1 MKNKFYKY
9 FRPVEGRDS
18 SFSRGLSSLDLSD
31 DLGSIGNLQREK
43 YFLKR
48 FTKNDLFKIIEDVGL
63 LTHLEKRLG
72 VNQFDVEIDVDD
84 TLINYCRL
92 YVDSPKPENLLLDLR
107 LSETRFIPDP
117 VFFEKEKDAKV
128 TYDMIVIEWLSA
140 QNPENHFTKNR
151 PQLPGQKSPGLGV
164 LKFCF
169 DMMYVVGK
177 EVIKDGFLDIPDHM
191 HGAIMYSKKF
201 KFFNPAHEGILRA
214 IMRDLKEYS
223 LADITWG
230 MITETI
236 IEQYK
241 QKPQVYDPSEQIFP
255 VSRRLH
261 KYYNSRKYKS
271 TFNKYYRRK
280 KYVFNY
286 EEMVKRREQILENK
300 KITDL

>member
-9 FRPVEGRDS
+9 FQPVDDRPS
-18 SFSRGLSSLDLSD
+18 MSKGLSNLDLSE
-31 DLGSIGNLQREK
+31 DLGTIGNLRREK

-48 FTKNDLFKIIEDVGL
+48 FTREDLYKIIESVGL
-63 LTHLEKRLG
+63 LDHLDKRLG
-72 VNQFDVEIDVDD
+72 IDTFDVEIDVDE

-92 YVDSPKPENLLLDLR
+92 YAGKPKPENLLLDLR

-117 VFFEKEKDAKV
+117 VFFGKEKDASI

-140 QNPENHFTKNR
+140 QNPQNNFSKIR
-151 PQLPGQKSPGLGV
+151 PQLPGQKSPGLGI
-164 LKFCF
+164 LRFCF
-169 DMMYVVGK
+169 EMMYIVGK

-214 IMRDLKEYS
+214 IIRDLSDYS
-223 LADITWG
+223 LADISWG

-236 IEQYK
+236 IEKYK

-255 VSRRLH
+255 VSRRMNN
-261 KYYNSRKYKS
+261 YYNSRKYKS

-280 KYVFNY
+280 RYKFNY
-286 EEMVKRREQILENK
+286 DEMVAKREEILKNK